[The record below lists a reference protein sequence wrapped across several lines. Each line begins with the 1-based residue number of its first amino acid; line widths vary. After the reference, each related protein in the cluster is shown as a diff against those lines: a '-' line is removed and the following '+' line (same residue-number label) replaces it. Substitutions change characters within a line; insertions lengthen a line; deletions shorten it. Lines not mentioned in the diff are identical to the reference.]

1 MNSNRKFD
9 VLLDGTILSH
19 TTHRDAFVLTPLLRI
34 FRFRALK
41 KNWKMPTSSCHF
53 WRPGRQRSRCLRSL
67 ITCAR
72 QDTFDAFCH
81 LRKHLIWILYKI
93 SCIQWWSTK
102 VCIVLNRT
110 LKKCCVLLEGFWGR
124 SIERVPEIEYTNLF
138 SRQFWNTGRFELS
151 QNCILTRPQLYS
163 AIHPINHNPTDK
175 C

>member
-1 MNSNRKFD
+1 MPEILTNWWGEKGGGQWLDTTLLATTNAELPGVMKSNRKFD

-19 TTHRDAFVLTPLLRI
+19 TTHRNAFVLTPPLRI
-34 FRFRALK
+34 CRVRALK
-41 KNWKMPTSSCHF
+41 KKKMSTSSCPL

-81 LRKHLIWILYKI
+81 LRKHLIWTLYKI

-110 LKKCCVLLEGFWGR
+110 PKEVLFVIRGILRAFDW
-124 SIERVPEIEYTNLF
+124 TC
-138 SRQFWNTGRFELS
+138 SRNR
-151 QNCILTRPQLYS
+151 
-163 AIHPINHNPTDK
+163 IHKPLLISR
-175 C
+175 

>member
-1 MNSNRKFD
+1 MNSNPEVRC
-9 VLLDGTILSH
+9 LDWWNDSVSHNASECLCFNSTLTDLSIQS
-19 TTHRDAFVLTPLLRI
+19 TE
-34 FRFRALK
+34 K
-41 KNWKMPTSSCHF
+41 EKMPTSSCHF
-53 WRPGRQRSRCLRSL
+53 WRPRRQRSRCLRSL

-110 LKKCCVLLEGFWGR
+110 PKEVLCVIRGILRAFDW
-124 SIERVPEIEYTNLF
+124 TC
-138 SRQFWNTGRFELS
+138 SRITKHKPVKQN
-151 QNCILTRPQLYS
+151 NCISTRPQLYS
-163 AIHPINHNPTDK
+163 AIHRINHNPTGK